1 MRAPAQARRPRAR
14 RRCRGGSVPPGAP
27 RPRARRRCRGG
38 SVPPV
43 PASLTLDELRIADS
57 PDAWRAAGFRVEG
70 DLCVVGA
77 VRLRLVGPGSA
88 RGILGWSVRGTDR
101 LDFDGVP
108 TTASEEDPPP
118 PPGEPHPNGVTA
130 IDHVVVLT
138 PDIARTTAALRGAGF
153 DLRREREGPT
163 PGGSTRQSFFRMGE
177 VILEV
182 VEAPAGTRIAEDPG
196 GPARLWGIS
205 FLVEELERTAEV
217 LGALL
222 GEPREAV
229 QPGRR
234 IATLRKEA
242 GLGPAV
248 AFMTPGRGAITV

>member
-1 MRAPAQARRPRAR
+1 M
-14 RRCRGGSVPPGAP
+14 
-27 RPRARRRCRGG
+27 
-38 SVPPV
+38 
-43 PASLTLDELRIADS
+43 PASLTVDELVIADS
-57 PDAWRAAGFRVEG
+57 PDAWRGAGFHVEG

-77 VRLRLVGPGSA
+77 VRFRLAGPGPV
-88 RGILGWSVRGTDR
+88 RGIVGWSVRGLATSD
-101 LDFDGVP
+101 LDGLP
-108 TTASEEDPPP
+108 ASASEDPPP
-118 PPGEPHPNGVTA
+118 APGDVHPNGVAA

-138 PDIARTTAALRGAGF
+138 PDIGRTTAALRDAGF

-182 VEAPAGTRIAEDPG
+182 VEAPAATRIAEDPS

-205 FLVEELERTAEV
+205 FLVDDLERTAV
-217 LGALL
+217 ALGGLL
-222 GEPREAV
+222 GEAREAV

-248 AFMTPGRGAITV
+248 AFMSPAPGAITV